1 MDITEFMELPNE
13 EIAKIVRK
21 GGGKTFAC
29 PVNGTRRWFTLE
41 FSSND
46 YENIESG
53 YLDKVAE
60 GYVRL
65 FKMLF
70 DHGIE
75 TLLTP
80 SFGPDLMER
89 GSEYMQIAAEGF
101 SRLTRHPLFLDF
113 YESYGVRVRFYG
125 DYVKAF
131 DATPYAYLVEEF
143 SKLTEQTKIND
154 RHRLFFG
161 LFAHDESEAV
171 AEFAVKFF
179 QSHKRLPVRNEII
192 EGYYGE
198 RVKSVDVF
206 IGFDKFSVFD
216 LPLVAVGEEDLYF
229 SVCPTLYLSQ
239 AQLKAILYDHLYAR
253 KSGENYSNF
262 APENWKKMDAFYRA
276 NRGKTLG
283 IGKKVDGIWY
293 PLPQVQ
299 SLEEAEW
306 KK

>member
-1 MDITEFMELPNE
+1 MNKTEFMALSTEK
-13 EIAKIVRK
+13 IADLVRK
-21 GGGKTFAC
+21 DGGKIFAC

-46 YENIESG
+46 YENIQSG

-60 GYVRL
+60 GYVGL

-89 GSEYMQIAAEGF
+89 GSEYMQVAAEGF
-101 SRLTRHPLFLDF
+101 SRLTSHPLFLEF

-131 DATPYAYLVEEF
+131 EGTPYASLGEEF
-143 SKLTEQTKIND
+143 DDLSQKTGKNT

-161 LFAHDESEAV
+161 LFAHDASETV
-171 AEFAVKFF
+171 ADFAVQFY
-179 QSHKRLPVRNEII
+179 QSHKRAPARDEIVA
-192 EGYYGE
+192 GYYGE
-198 RVKSVDVF
+198 QLGPVDVF
-206 IGFDKFSVFD
+206 IGFDKFTVFD
-216 LPLVAVGEEDLYF
+216 LPLVALGEEDLYF

-239 AQLKAILYDHLYAR
+239 EQLRAILWDHLFER
-253 KSGENYSNF
+253 KSEEDYTNF
-262 APENWKKMDAFYRA
+262 TPENWKKMEGFYRN
-276 NRGKTLG
+276 NREKTLG
-283 IGKKVDGIWY
+283 IGQKVDGIWY
-293 PLPQVQ
+293 PLPQVRPFEDTD
-299 SLEEAEW
+299 SE
-306 KK
+306 K